1 MSVHIKIRVLSLVM
15 FPFNRFVRLL
25 PPSLQWMPWPPLT
38 GSPAVLHLPQYY
50 GVVRLLPDPSALPPV
65 DPWLHVPPDPFPEA
79 VLLVWEV
86 MGSSLRFLGHPCGG
100 CAALAS
106 PASRPDLAIAVAA
119 GSCLRVG
126 YTRRPGNDRGFRECT
141 LTACCLA
148 VYASHPPVAR

>member
-50 GVVRLLPDPSALPPV
+50 GVVRLLPDPSMLPPV

-79 VLLVWEV
+79 VLLVCGDGG
-86 MGSSLRFLGHPCGG
+86 GSLACF
-100 CAALAS
+100 AL
-106 PASRPDLAIAVAA
+106 PF
-119 GSCLRVG
+119 G
-126 YTRRPGNDRGFRECT
+126 T
-141 LTACCLA
+141 
-148 VYASHPPVAR
+148 